1 MSFKYYNYYNYMIN
15 TSDYL
20 NNIYLNLSKLH
31 SKNSYNI
38 KKTNNKYIFKS
49 KFIPSNINKEIL
61 KQKYNYTIKT
71 KNILCNIWCNDLNK
85 TTLNNIFKV
94 LDRFNTIILLF
105 NKLNLDYNKRQFE
118 LNYIPTNL
126 KKELPTNGNKI
137 LGPNEINSGLSYI
150 YNNIIYIWREEEFD
164 KVFIHELF
172 HCLGFDRFLIEDE
185 SLCELSN
192 YYNLK
197 TNINCNEGYNEFCA
211 LIYHCCFLK
220 IENPKLNLNKCI
232 KHNLYFTFIQIKKIL
247 DYYNIKI
254 FNHNTNFRQNTSV
267 FSYFILKG
275 MYLYYINE
283 FLNIL
288 INHTILLYPK
298 NEFKSNLKLFNSKI
312 FNDGNFEISLNSVC
326 NKYKKKMNKSL
337 RMCLI

>member
-1 MSFKYYNYYNYMIN
+1 MIN

-20 NNIYLNLSKLH
+20 HNIYINLLKLH
-31 SKNSYNI
+31 SKQRYTI
-38 KKTNNKYIFKS
+38 KKSDNKYKLKS
-49 KFIPSNINKEIL
+49 KFIPPNINKEIL
-61 KQKYNYTIKT
+61 KQSINYTIKT
-71 KNILCNIWCNDLNK
+71 KDIQCNIWCNDLNK
-85 TTLNNIFKV
+85 QILNNIFKV

-105 NKLNLDYNKRQFE
+105 KKFNLKYNKTKFE
-118 LNYIPTNL
+118 LNYIPTKL
-126 KKELPTNGNKI
+126 KKELPSKKNKI

-192 YYNLK
+192 YYNL
-197 TNINCNEGYNEFCA
+197 TSDINCNEGYNEFCA

-220 IENPKLNLNKCI
+220 IENPTLNLNKCI

-247 DYYNIKI
+247 DYYNIKY
-254 FNHNTNFRQNTSV
+254 FNHNINFKQNTSI

-283 FLNIL
+283 FLHIL
-288 INHTILLYPK
+288 NNHTMFLYPK
-298 NEFKSNLKLFNSKI
+298 NQLNLYLKRFNSKI
-312 FNDGNFEISLNSVC
+312 FNDSKFECAINRVC
-326 NKYKKKMNKSL
+326 KNYTNKMNNSL
-337 RMCLI
+337 RMCLK